1 MIDEVD
7 ERTAATGRTGGVDA
21 PAASSLPAI
30 RPLLLVGAGAL
41 VAVIRWWTSH
51 RRELFHITPDEPG
64 QLAIARFVG
73 GMARWNMFDRSTWR
87 PAYGTLIAPLH
98 WMTDDPVV
106 AFQLALV
113 VNALLGGLA
122 CVLLCLLARRLTT
135 LSGAG
140 CVIAGVLVALAPAVL
155 FSTNWTWSESLV
167 VVTCLGALLAAL
179 RFYDAPALGQG
190 LAVVLLATVGFAA
203 HSRLLP
209 LFGLAVVLVV
219 VVVLQRRLPARMG
232 AVVVGIGAV
241 ALWGVVRYSAW
252 LVDRIW
258 ETPTTT
264 NSADGVVDRLTSPG
278 PIAVSLAGQV
288 WYQLVA
294 TAGLAGVGAIVLGAA
309 ALGRRR
315 AEKQSPSVRVEAT
328 GLGHGGRR
336 PTGRRSRPSTG
347 ETRPPPAA
355 ARIVLVACGA
365 LIALAVVFMS
375 DRLRPD
381 QIVYGRYND
390 AVVGPLVV
398 VGIGALVT
406 ASRRLVICSVGVV
419 LAVLGIAAVL
429 VEAARGDALAEPG
442 TVRAM
447 VLGLAAFTGFDAID
461 VSAISVVAALVI
473 AVVAVA
479 ALVVRRRRR
488 WWPVVAVL
496 VPVLAVGYVRT
507 GDVVDVTLNSWA
519 INDASIERLRDA
531 LPSGQPVRFRVVP
544 NSQDPTARWGDQ
556 RLRTMVYQF
565 YLPTNAM
572 TEDGAEVAPGY
583 VFAPIGD
590 PDLTAAGGEVRWRDP
605 RFRIGLWLVPS

>member
-1 MIDEVD
+1 MEKVQ
-7 ERTAATGRTGGVDA
+7 ERDAGASASVDA
-21 PAASSLPAI
+21 PPVSSALPVI
-30 RPLLLVGAGAL
+30 RPLLLVGAGLL
-41 VAVIRWWTSH
+41 VAVVRWWTSH
-51 RRELFHITPDEPG
+51 RRALFHITPDEPG

-87 PAYGTLIAPLH
+87 PGYGTLIAPLH
-98 WMTDDPVV
+98 WFTDDPVM

-113 VNALLGGLA
+113 VNAVLGGLA
-122 CVLLCLLARRLTT
+122 CVLLCLLARRLTS
-135 LSGAG
+135 LSGPG
-140 CVIAGVLVALAPAVL
+140 CVLAGLVVALTPALL

-167 VVTCLGALLAAL
+167 VVTCLATLLAAL
-179 RFYDAPALGQG
+179 RCYDRPTLGRG
-190 LAVVLLATVGFAA
+190 IAVVLLAAAGFAA

-209 LFGLAVVLVV
+209 LAALAAVLVG
-219 VVVLQRRLPARMG
+219 VVVLQRRLRVATG
-232 AVVVGIGAV
+232 VLVVAAGAV
-241 ALWGVVRYSAW
+241 ALWGVARYSSW

-264 NSADGVVDRLTSPG
+264 NTADGVVDRLTSPG

-315 AEKQSPSVRVEAT
+315 TTIPAHPSVAT
-328 GLGHGGRR
+328 
-336 PTGRRSRPSTG
+336 
-347 ETRPPPAA
+347 
-355 ARIVLVACGA
+355 ARIVMVGCGA

-398 VGIGALVT
+398 VGLGALVT
-406 ASRRLVICSVGVV
+406 ASRRLVICSVGAV
-419 LAVLGIAAVL
+419 LAVLAITAVVL
-429 VEAARGDALAEPG
+429 EAARGDALAEPG
-442 TVRAM
+442 IVRAM
-447 VLGLAAFTGFDAID
+447 VLGLAAFTGLGAID
-461 VSAISVVAALVI
+461 VSAISIGAALVI
-473 AVVAVA
+473 GAVA
-479 ALVVRRRRR
+479 AAALVGRRAWR

-507 GDVVDVTLNSWA
+507 GDVVDVTRNSWA
-519 INDASIERLRDA
+519 INEASIERLRGV
-531 LPSGQPVRFRVVP
+531 LPSGEAVRFRVVP
-544 NSQDPTARWGDQ
+544 DSQDPTARWGDQ
-556 RLRTMVYQF
+556 RLRTMVYQY

-572 TEDGAEVAPGY
+572 TEDGADVTPGY

-590 PDLTAAGGEVRWRDP
+590 PDLTAAGAEVRWRDP
-605 RFRIGLWLVPS
+605 RFPIGLWLVPS

>member
-1 MIDEVD
+1 MIEEVQEQD
-7 ERTAATGRTGGVDA
+7 TGAPGRVDA
-21 PAASSLPAI
+21 PSAAPLPAI

-41 VAVIRWWTSH
+41 VAVVRWWTSH
-51 RRELFHITPDEPG
+51 GRELFHITPDEPG

-98 WMTDDPVV
+98 WFTDDPVV

-113 VNALLGGLA
+113 VNAVLGGLA

-135 LSGAG
+135 LSGPG
-140 CVIAGVLVALAPAVL
+140 CVIAGVLVALAPAML

-167 VVTCLGALLAAL
+167 VVTFLGALLAAL

-190 LAVVLLATVGFAA
+190 LAVVLLAAVGFAA

-209 LFGLAVVLVV
+209 LFGLAVVLVGV
-219 VVVLQRRLPARMG
+219 VVAQRRLGVGTGA
-232 AVVVGIGAV
+232 AVVVIAAV

-264 NSADGVVDRLTSPG
+264 NTADGVIDRLTSPG

-315 AEKQSPSVRVEAT
+315 AEQQSPQ
-328 GLGHGGRR
+328 
-336 PTGRRSRPSTG
+336 
-347 ETRPPPAA
+347 PAA
-355 ARIVLVACGA
+355 ARIVMIACGS

-398 VGIGALVT
+398 VGVAALVT
-406 ASRRLVICSVGVV
+406 GSRRLVICSVGVV
-419 LAVLGIAAVL
+419 LAVLGVAALV

-442 TVRAM
+442 IVRAM

-461 VSAISVVAALVI
+461 VPAISVFAALVI
-473 AVVAVA
+473 VVVAVA

-531 LPSGQPVRFRVVP
+531 LPSGEPVRFRVVP

-572 TEDGAEVAPGY
+572 TEDAAEVAPGY

-605 RFRIGLWLVPS
+605 RFRIGLWLVPP